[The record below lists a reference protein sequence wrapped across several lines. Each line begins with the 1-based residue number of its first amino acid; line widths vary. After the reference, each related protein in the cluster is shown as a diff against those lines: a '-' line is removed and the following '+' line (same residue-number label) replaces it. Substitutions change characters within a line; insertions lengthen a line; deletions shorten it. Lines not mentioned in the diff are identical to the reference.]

1 LKNIALRTL
10 ICAVIVA
17 ALANTAHASY
27 IIESWLVPGTDAP
40 WLGGTVANLTPIPTT
55 GLDATATSGTVDF
68 MNPAGSG
75 SLMNFLLSDPTTSLT
90 TCTTT
95 TVGAVTYNC
104 ATGVMSTGT
113 DTTQSATTYGQI
125 LEVTGTALFSG
136 GTTYSITHDDG
147 VTVALDGTT
156 VISSPGP
163 QSGTVSTFTTTTG
176 VHSIEI
182 VYGECC
188 GNPADLI
195 TNLPASIPEP
205 NTLTFMALGLAG
217 VLAGLR
223 RRSRT

>member
-1 LKNIALRTL
+1 MKNNALRTI

-17 ALANTAHASY
+17 AFANTAHASY

-40 WLGGTVANLTPIPTT
+40 WLGGTEAVAPVPTT
-55 GLDATATSGTVDF
+55 GLDATATSGTVNF

-75 SLMNFLLSDPTTSLT
+75 SLMNFLLSDPTTSLS
-90 TCTTT
+90 TCTTV

-104 ATGVMSTGT
+104 ATQVMSTGT
-113 DTTQSATTYGQI
+113 DTTQSPTTYGQI
-125 LEVTGTALFSG
+125 LEITGTALFTG

-147 VTVALDGTT
+147 VTVTLDGST

-163 QSGTVSTFTTTTG
+163 QSGTVSTFTTTSGLHT
-176 VHSIEI
+176 INI

-205 NTLTFMALGLAG
+205 NTMAFMALGLAG
-217 VLAGLR
+217 VLAGMR
-223 RRSRT
+223 RRRRT